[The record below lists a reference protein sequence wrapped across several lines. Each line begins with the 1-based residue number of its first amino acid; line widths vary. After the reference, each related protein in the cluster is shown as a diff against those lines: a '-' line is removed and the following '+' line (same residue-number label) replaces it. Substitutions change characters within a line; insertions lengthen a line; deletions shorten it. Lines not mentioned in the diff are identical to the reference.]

1 MLDFPCKTL
10 IGTGREKTIPELVS
24 AAWKRSSNVVH
35 TANNAFGGT
44 PGIPLFTEVRKSAK
58 RLRCDAEATV
68 VSCRSIK
75 NFHQESAVFVP
86 IRTNPHNF
94 YSEAS

>member
-24 AAWKRSSNVVH
+24 AAWKRSSKVVH
-35 TANNAFGGT
+35 TAKNAFGGT

-75 NFHQESAVFVP
+75 IS
-86 IRTNPHNF
+86 IRRML
-94 YSEAS
+94 YS